1 MFRFRWVS
9 RPTIGCY
16 WVSASATLST
26 TPLFVSVRNQY
37 PTEPLLPS
45 SSVALFSRKRSC
57 GPFLWLGLSLA
68 AGLLPG
74 LQTDGLPIEGVFV
87 CSGWAAPRSFE
98 QRSEPCAPPPHHR
111 PAHCRESLRPAH
123 PRSFGARPGPGGVC
137 SRGGWA
143 ARRPV
148 FFRLGR
154 SRDGWSVFHRRLAER
169 VRRKSSVG
177 PQGDRRPR
185 KMRRQTS
192 AAASKRDRKVFE
204 TLQLLWNVTPAPHLT
219 WIQRA
224 AAQECHLIFFNF
236 NLHEA
241 RNKQKS
247 HSRESYG
254 IKIFQKRF
262 SFCIASKII

>member
-1 MFRFRWVS
+1 MFRFRWFPVQLLDAIEFLHLPHS
-9 RPTIGCY
+9 TPPPCLYLSEINIPQNPSF
-16 WVSASATLST
+16 SA
-26 TPLFVSVRNQY
+26 Q
-37 PTEPLLPS
+37 
-45 SSVALFSRKRSC
+45 ALHFSRKKRSC

-68 AGLLPG
+68 AGLLPALMG
-74 LQTDGLPIEGVFV
+74 FQSRV
-87 CSGWAAPRSFE
+87 CSSAQAEQLHAALSSGPSRV
-98 QRSEPCAPPPHHR
+98 RPHHTTGQHT
-111 PAHCRESLRPAH
+111 AESLWDRPTRG
-123 PRSFGARPGPGGVC
+123 PLARDPGRAVC
-137 SRGGWA
+137 CRGGGWA

-154 SRDGWSVFHRRLAER
+154 SSRDGWSVFHRRLAER

-177 PQGDRRPR
+177 PEGDRRPR

-192 AAASKRDRKVFE
+192 AATSKKDRKLFE

-224 AAQECHLIFFNF
+224 AAQERHLIFFNF

-254 IKIFQKRF
+254 IKICHRRY
-262 SFCIASKII
+262 SFCIVSKII